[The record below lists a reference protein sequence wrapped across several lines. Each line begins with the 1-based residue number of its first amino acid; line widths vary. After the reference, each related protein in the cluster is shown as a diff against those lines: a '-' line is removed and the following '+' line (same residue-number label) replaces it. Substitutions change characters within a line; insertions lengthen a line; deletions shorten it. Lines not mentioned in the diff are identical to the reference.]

1 MRAGMSA
8 GIPKFVTVNLKQLSE
23 RFQEGEEVSLET
35 LQQKKMLNLSGK
47 EAALPLKVSSIFARV
62 TCMPAQHLMH
72 AWPCLL

>member
-47 EAALPLKVSSIFARV
+47 EAALPLKASSIFA
-62 TCMPAQHLMH
+62 
-72 AWPCLL
+72 